1 MNENLYTHT
10 TQEFQDLLI
19 PLGYTF
25 ATPYGG
31 IGFKTI
37 GTTEIQARSDGS
49 VWASGSKIAVGY
61 CTSEFLAAI
70 TEVESQIS

>member
-1 MNENLYTHT
+1 MNENLYTYT

-37 GTTEIQARSDGS
+37 GATEIQARSDGS
-49 VWASGSKIAVGY
+49 ILANGSKVGVGY
-61 CTSEFLAAI
+61 CTSEYLTAI
-70 TEVESQIS
+70 STVESQLS